1 MKKNLQNI
9 ELVISDENKD
19 GVFAIS
25 LVDRPAIEEDFVL
38 LSQMEVAMKVIDE
51 GKREVIGLA
60 LVPEKKILRRIK
72 DKDFTITFSKDTIAK
87 TQELYMK
94 NLYLNNVTIDHQEK
108 VNGVSLIES
117 WIVEDS
123 KQDKSNL
130 YSLNAPVGAWVVKMK
145 VYNDEVYQGIKDG
158 KFNGFSIEGK
168 YDGLDQLNFQEES
181 NDLEDIK
188 DLLNKL

>member
-1 MKKNLQNI
+1 MKKDLQNI
-9 ELVISDENKD
+9 ELTISDENKD

-38 LSQMEVAMKVIDE
+38 LSEMEVQMKVIDE

-60 LVPEKKILRRIK
+60 LVPEKKILRRVK

-123 KQDKSNL
+123 KQDKSNI
-130 YSLNAPVGAWVVKMK
+130 YKLNAPIGAWVVKMK

-168 YDGLDQLNFQEES
+168 YDGLSELKFEEQT